1 MNSFASNPDADL
13 SYGDVS
19 RSQSGYVLDQDG
31 SEGIPIIRQYMRIAM
46 RWKWLVLGVVAACVL
61 VGVIVTL
68 LMTPQYTATSTIEIS
83 READQVTDFQ
93 GVEQET
99 SIADQEF
106 YQTQYGLLRA
116 RTLAE
121 RVAAELRLIDDPEFF
136 EMFGALGDGPEF
148 QMQGDRFQAAGR
160 QERQRIAGEIL
171 LDHLSVDPTRLSRLV
186 DINFTSPDPA
196 FSAKVANAWSE
207 NFIETNLE
215 RKVQSTS
222 YGREQLQR
230 QLAEYKDRLDESQR
244 QLVAYASNQEI
255 INLPTQGAGEGSATQ
270 ERSIVADNL
279 ATLNAEL
286 ARATADR
293 IAADRVRAN
302 LGAAALRLRRCPIRR
317 SIIFVSAALSL
328 QRNIRK

>member
-1 MNSFASNPDADL
+1 MNSFASNAGVDQPV
-13 SYGDVS
+13 GDF
-19 RSQSGYVLDQDG
+19 RMAQSGYMVAQDE
-31 SEGIPIIRQYMRIAM
+31 SDGIPIIRQYLRIAM

-61 VGVIVTL
+61 LGVIITL

-83 READQVTDFQ
+83 RESDKVTQFQ
-93 GVEQET
+93 GVEQEA

-121 RVAAELRLIDDPEFF
+121 RVAAELRLIDDPKFF

-148 QMQGDRFQAAGR
+148 EMKGDRFQAAGR

-171 LDHLSVDPTRLSRLV
+171 LDNLSVDPTRLSRLV

-196 FSAKVANAWSE
+196 FSAKVANAWAE

-230 QLAEYKDRLDESQR
+230 QLAEYKDRLDELQR
-244 QLVAYASNQEI
+244 QLVAYASNQQI
-255 INLPTQGAGEGSATQ
+255 INLPTQGSGENGVTQ

-286 ARATADR
+286 AQAMADR
-293 IAADRVRAN
+293 IAAELLAPI
-302 LGAAALRLRRCPIRR
+302 GAQR
-317 SIIFVSAALSL
+317 SFD
-328 QRNIRK
+328 